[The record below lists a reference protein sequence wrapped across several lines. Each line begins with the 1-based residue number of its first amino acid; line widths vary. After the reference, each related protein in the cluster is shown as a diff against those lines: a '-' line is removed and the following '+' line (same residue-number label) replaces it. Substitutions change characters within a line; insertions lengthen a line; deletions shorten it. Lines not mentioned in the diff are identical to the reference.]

1 MIFPS
6 RGKSWR
12 TVTAAGRT
20 PSQAEE
26 GEKLILSF
34 PGPKDWTIIINP
46 QAGNKVFP
54 LKKELISMTSRI
66 SGFYKLAPSKRLIAV
81 AEQAALGPQEIDQV
95 EKGLSLDQADKMTE
109 NVIGLFQV
117 PLGIATNFV
126 IDGREVLIPMATEE
140 PSVIAAASNGAR
152 MTREA
157 GGFFTSSTGPVM
169 RAQIQATGIAD
180 PFSARQS
187 ILLHKDE
194 LTRMAN
200 DKDPMLVKYGGGV
213 KDIEVY
219 VIDSKM
225 GPMVVTHLIVDCRDA
240 MGANAVNTMA
250 EALAP
255 RIEQI
260 TGGRVYLRII
270 SNLADLRL
278 VRAKAVFKAE
288 EIGGHEVVDGILL
301 AAELAQVDPYRAA
314 THNKGIMNGVTAV
327 VLATGNDTRAVEAGA
342 HAFASSTG
350 SYRSLTRYEKNSD
363 GDLVGTIEM
372 PVAVGLVGGATRV
385 HPVAKTAVK
394 ILGVKSADDLSRIIA
409 SVGLCQNFAALRA
422 LASEGIQRGHMSLHA
437 KNVAVQAGA
446 KCDLI
451 DIIAARMAAERR
463 ISVDRAVELM
473 AELDEKSKEKA

>member
-1 MIFPS
+1 
-6 RGKSWR
+6 
-12 TVTAAGRT
+12 
-20 PSQAEE
+20 
-26 GEKLILSF
+26 
-34 PGPKDWTIIINP
+34 
-46 QAGNKVFP
+46 
-54 LKKELISMTSRI
+54 MTSRI
-66 SGFYKLAPSKRLIAV
+66 SGFYKLAPSERLKAA
-81 AEQAALGPQEIDQV
+81 AEQAALGQEEIAQV
-95 EKGLSLDQADKMTE
+95 ESGLLLDQADKMVE
-109 NVIGLFQV
+109 NVVGMFQV

-140 PSVIAAASNGAR
+140 PSVIAAASNGAK
-152 MTREA
+152 MAREA
-157 GGFFTSSTGPVM
+157 GGFSTSSTGPVM
-169 RAQIQATGIAD
+169 RAQIQATGIED
-180 PFSARQS
+180 PFAARQA

-200 DKDPMLVKYGGGV
+200 EKDPMLVKYGGGV

-219 VIDSKM
+219 VIDSRL

-278 VRAKAVFKAE
+278 VRARAVFKTE

-342 HAFASSTG
+342 HAFASITG
-350 SYRSLTRYEKNSD
+350 RYRSLTRYEKNRD
-363 GDLVGTIEM
+363 GDLVGSIEM

-385 HPVAKTAVK
+385 HPVAKAAVK
-394 ILGVKSADDLSRIIA
+394 ILGVKSADELSRIIA

-451 DIIAARMAAERR
+451 EIIAARMAAERR

-473 AELDEKSKEKA
+473 AELDLKAGEKA

>member
-1 MIFPS
+1 
-6 RGKSWR
+6 
-12 TVTAAGRT
+12 
-20 PSQAEE
+20 
-26 GEKLILSF
+26 
-34 PGPKDWTIIINP
+34 
-46 QAGNKVFP
+46 
-54 LKKELISMTSRI
+54 MTSRI
-66 SGFYKLAPSKRLIAV
+66 SGFYKLAPSERLVAV
-81 AEQAALGPQEIDQV
+81 AEQAALGPEEIAQV
-95 EKGLSLDQADKMTE
+95 ETGLSLDQADKMTE
-109 NVIGLFQV
+109 NVIGLIQV

-152 MTREA
+152 MAREA

-169 RAQIQATGIAD
+169 RALIQATGMGD
-180 PFSARQS
+180 PFAARQA

-194 LTRMAN
+194 LMRMAN

-225 GPMVVTHLIVDCRDA
+225 GMMVVTHLIVDCRDA

-278 VRAKAVFKAE
+278 VRSKAVFKAE

-342 HAFASSTG
+342 HAFASIAG
-350 SYRSLTRYEKNSD
+350 RYKSLTRYEKNRD

-394 ILGVKSADDLSRIIA
+394 ILGVKSADELSRIIA

-451 DIIAARMAAERR
+451 EIIAARMAAERR

-473 AELDEKSKEKA
+473 AELDEKTKEKT

>member
-1 MIFPS
+1 
-6 RGKSWR
+6 
-12 TVTAAGRT
+12 
-20 PSQAEE
+20 
-26 GEKLILSF
+26 
-34 PGPKDWTIIINP
+34 
-46 QAGNKVFP
+46 
-54 LKKELISMTSRI
+54 MTSRI
-66 SGFYKLAPSKRLIAV
+66 SGFYRLAPSERLLAA
-81 AEQAALGPQEIDQV
+81 AEQASIGKEEIEQV
-95 EKGLSLDQADKMTE
+95 EKGLSLDQADKMVE
-109 NVIGLFQV
+109 NVVGMFQV
-117 PLGIATNFV
+117 PLGVATNFV
-126 IDGREVLIPMATEE
+126 IDGQEVLIPMATEE

-152 MTREA
+152 MAREG
-157 GGFFTSSTGPVM
+157 GGFVTTSTGPVM
-169 RAQIQATGIAD
+169 RAQIQATGIID
-180 PFSARQS
+180 PYSARQA
-187 ILLHKDE
+187 ILHHKDE
-194 LTRMAN
+194 LMKMAN
-200 DKDPMLVKYGGGV
+200 DKDPMLVRFGGGV
-213 KDIEVY
+213 KDIEVQ
-219 VIDSKM
+219 VIDSRL

-278 VRAKAVFKAE
+278 ARARAVFKAE
-288 EIGGHEVVDGILL
+288 VIGGHEVVDGILL

-342 HAFASSTG
+342 H
-350 SYRSLTRYEKNSD
+350 SYAAIDGRYKSLTRYEKNRD
-363 GDLVGTIEM
+363 GDLVGSIEM
-372 PVAVGLVGGATRV
+372 PVAIGLVGGATRV

-409 SVGLCQNFAALRA
+409 AVGLCQNFAALRA

-446 KCDLI
+446 KCDMI
-451 DIIAARMAAERR
+451 EIIAARMAAERR

-473 AELDEKSKEKA
+473 AELNDKAKGNT

>member
-1 MIFPS
+1 
-6 RGKSWR
+6 
-12 TVTAAGRT
+12 
-20 PSQAEE
+20 
-26 GEKLILSF
+26 
-34 PGPKDWTIIINP
+34 
-46 QAGNKVFP
+46 
-54 LKKELISMTSRI
+54 MTSRI
-66 SGFYKLAPSKRLIAV
+66 AGFYRLAPLERLMAV
-81 AEQAALGPQEIDQV
+81 AEQAALGKEEISQI
-95 EKGLSLDQADKMTE
+95 EAGLSLDQADKMVE
-109 NVIGLFQV
+109 NVIGLIQV

-140 PSVIAAASNGAR
+140 PSVIAASSNGAK
-152 MTREA
+152 MAREG
-157 GGFFTSSTGPVM
+157 GGFVTSSTGPVM
-169 RAQIQATGIAD
+169 RAQIQATGIGD
-180 PFSARQS
+180 PFAARQA
-187 ILLHKDE
+187 ILFHKDE
-194 LTRMAN
+194 LTMMAN
-200 DKDPMLVKYGGGV
+200 EKDPMLVKYGGGV

-240 MGANAVNTMA
+240 MGANAINTMA

-270 SNLADLRL
+270 SNLSDLRL
-278 VRAKAVFKAE
+278 ARAKAVFKAE
-288 EIGGHEVVDGILL
+288 EIGGHEIVDGILL

-342 HAFASSTG
+342 HAFASISG
-350 SYRSLTRYEKNSD
+350 RYKSLTRYEKNKD

-437 KNVAVQAGA
+437 KNVAAQAGA

-451 DIIAARMAAERR
+451 EIIAARMAAERR
-463 ISVDRAVELM
+463 INVDRAVELM
-473 AELDEKSKEKA
+473 AELDEKTKEKT

>member
-1 MIFPS
+1 
-6 RGKSWR
+6 
-12 TVTAAGRT
+12 
-20 PSQAEE
+20 
-26 GEKLILSF
+26 
-34 PGPKDWTIIINP
+34 
-46 QAGNKVFP
+46 
-54 LKKELISMTSRI
+54 MTSRI
-66 SGFYKLAPSKRLIAV
+66 SGFYKLAPSERLIAV
-81 AEQAALGPQEIDQV
+81 AEQAAIGAEEIAHVQT
-95 EKGLSLDQADKMTE
+95 GLLLDQADKMTE
-109 NVIGLFQV
+109 NVIGMFQV

-126 IDGREVLIPMATEE
+126 IDGKEVLIPMATEE

-152 MTREA
+152 MAREA

-169 RAQIQATGIAD
+169 RAQIQATGICD
-180 PFSARQS
+180 PFAARQA

-194 LTRMAN
+194 LMRMAN

-278 VRAKAVFKAE
+278 VRVKAVFKAE

-301 AAELAQVDPYRAA
+301 AAELAEVDPYRAA

-327 VLATGNDTRAVEAGA
+327 VLASGNDTRAVEAGA
-342 HAFASSTG
+342 HAFASISG
-350 SYRSLTRYEKNSD
+350 RYKSLTRYEKNRD

-451 DIIAARMAAERR
+451 EIIAARMAAERR

-473 AELDEKSKEKA
+473 AELDEKTKEKD

>member
-1 MIFPS
+1 
-6 RGKSWR
+6 
-12 TVTAAGRT
+12 
-20 PSQAEE
+20 
-26 GEKLILSF
+26 
-34 PGPKDWTIIINP
+34 
-46 QAGNKVFP
+46 
-54 LKKELISMTSRI
+54 MTSRI
-66 SGFYKLAPSKRLIAV
+66 SGFYKLPPGERLRAV
-81 AEQAALGPQEIDQV
+81 AEQAALGEEEISQV
-95 EKGLSLDQADKMTE
+95 ETGLLLDQAEKMVE
-109 NVIGLFQV
+109 NVIGVFQV
-117 PLGIATNFV
+117 PLGIATNFI

-140 PSVIAAASNGAR
+140 PSVIAAASNGAK
-152 MTREA
+152 MAREL
-157 GGFFTSSTGPVM
+157 GGFLTSSTGPVM
-169 RAQIQATGIAD
+169 RAQIQATGVQD
-180 PFSARQS
+180 PFAARQA

-194 LTRMAN
+194 LMRMAN
-200 DKDPMLVKYGGGV
+200 EKDPMLVKYGGGV

-219 VIDSKM
+219 VIDSRL

-270 SNLADLRL
+270 SNLSDRRL
-278 VRAKAVFKAE
+278 ARAKAVFKAE
-288 EIGGHEVVDGILL
+288 EIGGDEVVDGIIL
-301 AAELAQVDPYRAA
+301 AAALAEVDPYRAA

-342 HAFASSTG
+342 HAFASTSG
-350 SYRSLTRYEKNSD
+350 RYMSLTRYEKNRD
-363 GDLVGTIEM
+363 GDLVGTIEL

-394 ILGVKSADDLSRIIA
+394 ILGVKSADELSRIIA

-437 KNVAVQAGA
+437 RNVAVQAGA

-451 DIIAARMAAERR
+451 EIIAARMAAERR
-463 ISVDRAVELM
+463 ISVDRASELIK
-473 AELDEKSKEKA
+473 ELDEKAAGNA

>member
-1 MIFPS
+1 
-6 RGKSWR
+6 
-12 TVTAAGRT
+12 
-20 PSQAEE
+20 
-26 GEKLILSF
+26 
-34 PGPKDWTIIINP
+34 
-46 QAGNKVFP
+46 
-54 LKKELISMTSRI
+54 MTSRI
-66 SGFYKLAPSKRLIAV
+66 SGFYKLAPSERLIAV
-81 AEQAALGPQEIDQV
+81 AEQAALGPEEIAQV
-95 EKGLSLDQADKMTE
+95 QTGLLLDQADKMTE

-152 MTREA
+152 MARET

-169 RAQIQATGIAD
+169 RALIQATGIGD
-180 PFSARQS
+180 PFAARQA
-187 ILLHKDE
+187 ILLHKDD
-194 LTRMAN
+194 LMRMAN

-250 EALAP
+250 ESLAP

-278 VRAKAVFKAE
+278 VRSKAVFKAE

-301 AAELAQVDPYRAA
+301 AAELAEVDPYRAA

-342 HAFASSTG
+342 HAFASIAG
-350 SYRSLTRYEKNSD
+350 RYKSLTRYEKNRD

-394 ILGVKSADDLSRIIA
+394 ILGVKSADELSRIIA

-451 DIIAARMAAERR
+451 EIIAARMAAERR

-473 AELDEKSKEKA
+473 AELDEKAKEIT

>member
-1 MIFPS
+1 
-6 RGKSWR
+6 
-12 TVTAAGRT
+12 
-20 PSQAEE
+20 
-26 GEKLILSF
+26 
-34 PGPKDWTIIINP
+34 
-46 QAGNKVFP
+46 
-54 LKKELISMTSRI
+54 MTSRI
-66 SGFYKLAPSKRLIAV
+66 SGFYKLAPSERLLAV
-81 AEQAALGPQEIDQV
+81 AEQAALGPEEIAQV
-95 EKGLSLDQADKMTE
+95 ETGLSLDQADKMAE
-109 NVIGLFQV
+109 NVIGLIQV

-152 MTREA
+152 MARVE

-169 RAQIQATGIAD
+169 RAQIQATGILD
-180 PFSARQS
+180 PFAARQS

-219 VIDSKM
+219 VIDSQM
-225 GPMVVTHLIVDCRDA
+225 GMMVVTHLIVDCRDA

-278 VRAKAVFKAE
+278 VRSKAIFKAE

-342 HAFASSTG
+342 HAFASISG
-350 SYRSLTRYEKNSD
+350 RYKSLTRYEKNRD

-422 LASEGIQRGHMSLHA
+422 LASEGISRGHMSLHA

-451 DIIAARMAAERR
+451 EIIAARMAAERR
-463 ISVDRAVELM
+463 ISVDRAMELM
-473 AELDEKSKEKA
+473 AELDEKAKEKT

>member
-1 MIFPS
+1 
-6 RGKSWR
+6 
-12 TVTAAGRT
+12 
-20 PSQAEE
+20 
-26 GEKLILSF
+26 
-34 PGPKDWTIIINP
+34 
-46 QAGNKVFP
+46 
-54 LKKELISMTSRI
+54 
-66 SGFYKLAPSKRLIAV
+66 V
-81 AEQAALGPQEIDQV
+81 AEQAAIGAEEIAQV
-95 EKGLSLDQADKMTE
+95 QTGLLLDQADKMTE
-109 NVIGLFQV
+109 NVIGMFQV

-126 IDGREVLIPMATEE
+126 IDGKEVLIPMATEE

-152 MTREA
+152 MAREA

-169 RAQIQATGIAD
+169 RAQIQATGICD
-180 PFSARQS
+180 PFAARQA

-194 LTRMAN
+194 LMRMAN

-278 VRAKAVFKAE
+278 VRVKAVFKAE

-301 AAELAQVDPYRAA
+301 AAELAEVDPYRAA

-327 VLATGNDTRAVEAGA
+327 VLASGNDTRAVEAGA
-342 HAFASSTG
+342 HAFASISG
-350 SYRSLTRYEKNSD
+350 RYKSLTRYEKNRD

-451 DIIAARMAAERR
+451 EIIAARMAAERR

-473 AELDEKSKEKA
+473 AELDEKTKEKD